1 MPRLKAGAKTGRTGA
16 AGGASS
22 ALLDAGLIQ
31 KPTLGRYEVEREL
44 GKGAMGIVYLGRDP
58 KADRAV
64 AIKTMALSEA
74 FEERELDKV
83 KRRFFRE
90 AETAGRLHHPN
101 IVTIYDAGEEH
112 DLAYIAMEYLNG
124 EDLTSYTSNDN
135 LLPLPQVLD
144 IAARAAD
151 ALDYAHR
158 QNVVHRDIKPANI
171 MLETGSGNVK
181 LTDFGIARITNAS
194 KTKAGMILGTPS
206 YMSPEQLAGDE
217 VDGRSDVFS
226 LGTTLFQLVTGA
238 LPFTGDSMAK
248 LMYKIANEPHPDLL
262 ALRPD
267 AAGCVKAVIDKALAK
282 APTARYQRAAAMAR
296 DLRRCAGQVTA

>member
-1 MPRLKAGAKTGRTGA
+1 MPRSKTGEKTGRSGA
-16 AGGASS
+16 VGGASS

-58 KADRAV
+58 ETDRAV

-74 FEERELDKV
+74 FAEHELDKV
-83 KRRFFRE
+83 KHRFFRE

-112 DLAYIAMEYLNG
+112 DLAYIAMEYLDG
-124 EDLTSYTSNDN
+124 EDLTRYTGNDT
-135 LLPLPQVLD
+135 LLPLPEVLD
-144 IAARAAD
+144 IGARAAD

-171 MLETGSGNVK
+171 MFEAGSGNVK

-226 LGTTLFQLVTGA
+226 LGTMLFQLVTGA

-248 LMYKIANEPHPDLL
+248 LMYKIANDSHPDVLV
-262 ALRPD
+262 LRPD
-267 AAGCVKAVIDKALAK
+267 AAACVKAILDKALAK
-282 APTARYQRAAAMAR
+282 APAARYQRAAAMAR
-296 DLRRCAGQVTA
+296 DLRRCAERVGA